1 MNILIVGA
9 NGQIARHLIKK
20 LSPTEHTVTAMLR
33 SEEQFD
39 ALQKLGADKTVL
51 GDLEGNISHS
61 FAGIDTV
68 VFTAGSGG
76 HTGADKT
83 MLIDLW
89 GAIKTIDEAKRQNV
103 SRFIMVSAKN
113 TENPEEGPYSM
124 RHYYIAK
131 KLADDH
137 LKRSNLN
144 FTIIRP
150 GRLVNEPETGHV
162 LIKEKI
168 TDSSENSITREDVAG
183 VIAEAISRDDL
194 HGKTFELLNGN
205 QKISEAL
212 DQFIGDNV

>member
-20 LSPTEHTVTAMLR
+20 LSQTEHIVTAMLR
-33 SEEQFD
+33 SEEQMGD
-39 ALQKLGADKTVL
+39 IKELGAAKTVL
-51 GDLEGNISHS
+51 GDLEGNIAHA

-89 GAIKTIDEAKRQNV
+89 GAIKTIDEAERQNIK
-103 SRFIMVSAKN
+103 RFIMVSAKN
-113 TENPEEGPYSM
+113 TDNPEDGPYSM

-137 LKRSNLN
+137 LRRSKLN
-144 FTIIRP
+144 YTIIRP
-150 GRLVNEPETGHV
+150 GRLVNEPETGQV
-162 LIKEKI
+162 LIQEKI
-168 TDSSENSITREDVAG
+168 TESNENSITREDVAG
-183 VIAEAISRDDL
+183 VIVKALSREDL
-194 HGKTFELLNGN
+194 QGKTFELLNGSDS
-205 QKISEAL
+205 IRSAL
-212 DQFIGDNV
+212 DQFVRD